1 MIRREAERLTEICC
15 KRNWIDEDARAW
27 CVYALEKWIGLSLF
41 FTAVLVWMLL
51 SRRYVETV
59 AFLGPF
65 YLIRRR
71 MGGCHAKSTYA
82 CFFISLGLLVF
93 VSRFLGDWLMLLP
106 LRLLLMLDST
116 VTAILLVL
124 SPAYPPQVN
133 FGEAEKK
140 ANNKRKNILLIAV
153 LLVQLGSVCIVDIC
167 FLSHSFCGLTLSAS
181 TVIIQKTIL
190 KRSAQ
195 DEKT

>member
-15 KRNWIDEDARAW
+15 KREWINEDAQAW

-41 FTAVLVWMLL
+41 FAAVLVWMVL

-71 MGGCHAKSTYA
+71 MGGCHAKSAYA
-82 CFFISLGLLVF
+82 CFFISLGLVVF
-93 VSRFLGDWLMLLP
+93 VSRFFGDWLMALP
-106 LRLLLMLDST
+106 LWLLLMLDCE

-124 SPAYPPQVN
+124 RPAYPPQVN
-133 FGEAEKK
+133 FGETEKE
-140 ANNKRKNILLIAV
+140 ANNKRKNLLLIAV
-153 LLVQLGSVCIVDIC
+153 LLAQLASVYFIDTR
-167 FLSHSFCGLTLSAS
+167 FLSHSLCGLTLSA
-181 TVIIQKTIL
+181 TTIMIQKNIL

-195 DEKT
+195 NEKT

>member
-41 FTAVLVWMLL
+41 FTAVLMWMLL
-51 SRRYVETV
+51 SGRYVETV

-71 MGGCHAKSTYA
+71 MGGCHAKSACA
-82 CFFISLGLLVF
+82 CFFISLGLVVF

-106 LRLLLMLDST
+106 LRLLLMLDCA

-124 SPAYPPQVN
+124 RPAYPPQVN

-153 LLVQLGSVCIVDIC
+153 LLVQLVSVSFVDTRI
-167 FLSHSFCGLTLSAS
+167 LSHSLCGLTLSS
-181 TVIIQKTIL
+181 VTFIIQKYIL

-195 DEKT
+195 NEKT

>member
-27 CVYALEKWIGLSLF
+27 CAYALEKCIGLSLF
-41 FTAVLVWMLL
+41 FTAVLVWMVL
-51 SRRYVETV
+51 SERYVETV

-71 MGGCHAKSTYA
+71 MGGCHAKSACA
-82 CFFISLGLLVF
+82 CFFISLGLVAF
-93 VSRFLGDWLMLLP
+93 VSCFLGDWLMLLP
-106 LRLLLMLDST
+106 LRLLLMLDCA

-124 SPAYPPQVN
+124 RPAYPPQVN

-140 ANNKRKNILLIAV
+140 ANNKRKNILLVAL
-153 LLVQLGSVCIVDIC
+153 LLVQLVSVTFVNTRI
-167 FLSHSFCGLTLSAS
+167 LSHSFCGLTLSAA
-181 TVIIQKTIL
+181 TIIIQKNIL
-190 KRSAQ
+190 KRSA
-195 DEKT
+195 

>member
-15 KRNWIDEDARAW
+15 KRKWIDEDARAW

-41 FTAVLVWMLL
+41 FTAVLVWMVL

-59 AFLGPF
+59 AFLSPF

-71 MGGCHAKSTYA
+71 MGGCHAKSAYA
-82 CFFISLGLLVF
+82 CFFISLGLVVF

-106 LRLLLMLDST
+106 LWLLLMLDC
-116 VTAILLVL
+116 AIIALLL
-124 SPAYPPQVN
+124 GLQPAYPPQVN
-133 FGEAEKK
+133 FGEAEKE

-153 LLVQLGSVCIVDIC
+153 LLVQLASVFFVDTRV
-167 FLSHSFCGLTLSAS
+167 LSHSLCGLTLSAA
-181 TVIIQKTIL
+181 TIIIQKNIL

>member
-1 MIRREAERLTEICC
+1 MIRRKAERLTEICC
-15 KRNWIDEDARAW
+15 ERNWIDEDARAW
-27 CVYALEKWIGLSLF
+27 CIYALEKWIGLTLF

-51 SRRYVETV
+51 SGRYVETV

-71 MGGCHAKSTYA
+71 VGGCHAKSACA
-82 CFFISLGLLVF
+82 CFFISLGLVVL
-93 VSRFLGDWLMLLP
+93 VSRFFGDWLMLLP
-106 LRLLLMLDST
+106 LRLLLVLDCA
-116 VTAILLVL
+116 VTAILLAM

-140 ANNKRKNILLIAV
+140 ANNIRKNILLIAV
-153 LLVQLGSVCIVDIC
+153 LLVQLAFVYFVDTRV
-167 FLSHSFCGLTLSAS
+167 LSHSLCGLTLSAA
-181 TVIIQKTIL
+181 TIIIQKNIL

>member
-15 KRNWIDEDARAW
+15 KREWINEDARAW

-41 FTAVLVWMLL
+41 FAAVLVWMVL

-71 MGGCHAKSTYA
+71 MGGCHAKSAYA
-82 CFFISLGLLVF
+82 CFFISLGLVVF

-106 LRLLLMLDST
+106 LWVLLMLDCE
-116 VTAILLVL
+116 VTAILLTL
-124 SPAYPPQVN
+124 RPAYPPQVN
-133 FGEAEKK
+133 FGEAERE
-140 ANNKRKNILLIAV
+140 ANNTRKNFLLITV
-153 LLVQLGSVCIVDIC
+153 LLVQLASVYFIDTRL
-167 FLSHSFCGLTLSAS
+167 LSHSLCGLTLSAA
-181 TVIIQKTIL
+181 TIMIQKNIL
-190 KRSAQ
+190 KRSTQ

>member
-1 MIRREAERLTEICC
+1 MIRRQAERLTEICC
-15 KRNWIDEDARAW
+15 KRNWIDENARAW
-27 CVYALEKWIGLSLF
+27 CIYALEKWIGLTLF

-51 SRRYVETV
+51 SGRYLETV

-71 MGGCHAKSTYA
+71 MGGCHAKSACA
-82 CFFISLGLLVF
+82 CFFISLGLVVF
-93 VSRFLGDWLMLLP
+93 VSRFLGEWLMLLP
-106 LRLLLMLDST
+106 LRLLLMLDCT
-116 VTAILLVL
+116 VTVILLVL

-133 FGEAEKK
+133 FGEAERE

-153 LLVQLGSVCIVDIC
+153 LLVQLASVYFVDTRV
-167 FLSHSFCGLTLSAS
+167 LSHSLCGLTLSAA
-181 TVIIQKTIL
+181 TIIIQKNIL

>member
-41 FTAVLVWMLL
+41 FTAVLVWILL
-51 SRRYVETV
+51 SGRYIETV

-71 MGGCHAKSTYA
+71 MGGCHAKSACA
-82 CFFISLGLLVF
+82 CFFISLGLVVF

-106 LRLLLMLDST
+106 LRLLLMLDCA
-116 VTAILLVL
+116 VTATLLL
-124 SPAYPPQVN
+124 LRPAYPPQVN
-133 FGEAEKK
+133 FGAAEKE

-153 LLVQLGSVCIVDIC
+153 LLVQFVSVTFVDTRV
-167 FLSHSFCGLTLSAS
+167 LSHSLCGLTLSAA
-181 TVIIQKTIL
+181 TIIIQKNIL
-190 KRSAQ
+190 KRSA
-195 DEKT
+195 

>member
-15 KRNWIDEDARAW
+15 QRSWIDEDARAW
-27 CVYALEKWIGLSLF
+27 CVYALEKWIGLTLF
-41 FTAVLVWMLL
+41 FAAVLVWTVL
-51 SRRYVETV
+51 SGRYVETV

-71 MGGCHAKSTYA
+71 MGGCHAKSA
-82 CFFISLGLLVF
+82 CTCFLISLGLVVF
-93 VSRFLGDWLMLLP
+93 VSRFLGNWLMLLP
-106 LRLLLMLDST
+106 RWLLLMLDCA

-124 SPAYPPQVN
+124 KPAYPPLVN

-153 LLVQLGSVCIVDIC
+153 LLVQLAFVYFVDTR
-167 FLSHSFCGLTLSAS
+167 FLSHSFCGLILSAV
-181 TVIIQKTIL
+181 TIIIQKTF
-190 KRSAQ
+190 
-195 DEKT
+195 

>member
-41 FTAVLVWMLL
+41 FTAVLVWMVL

-71 MGGCHAKSTYA
+71 MGGCHAKSA
-82 CFFISLGLLVF
+82 CSCFFISLGLVVF

-106 LRLLLMLDST
+106 LRLLLMLDCAII
-116 VTAILLVL
+116 AILLSL
-124 SPAYPPQVN
+124 RPAYPPQVN

-140 ANNKRKNILLIAV
+140 ANNKRKNVLLIAV
-153 LLVQLGSVCIVDIC
+153 LFAQLVSAYFIDTRI
-167 FLSHSFCGLTLSAS
+167 LSHSLCGLMLSAA
-181 TVIIQKTIL
+181 TIIIQKNIL
-190 KRSAQ
+190 KRSTQ